1 MRRPPTSSRRPVKGT
16 AMKALILKLLDK
28 TFWKFILVGIVNTL
42 VGTGIMFLLHS
53 ILPESDWAYW
63 VSSAA
68 NYVVGSIVSYFLNK
82 YYTFQNK
89 SKSIRTVVR
98 FVINI
103 TVCYLLAY
111 GIAKPVMAKILSF
124 TTENLQQKGAMLV
137 GMGLFVILN
146 YLGQR
151 FFAFKEEEE

>member
-1 MRRPPTSSRRPVKGT
+1 MIR
-16 AMKALILKLLDK
+16 KLFDI

-42 VGTGIMFLLHS
+42 VGTAVMFGCYNLLHFS
-53 ILPESDWAYW
+53 YW

-68 NYVVGSIVSYFLNK
+68 NYVVGSVVSYFLNK
-82 YYTFQNK
+82 NFTFRNK
-89 SKSIRTVVR
+89 SKDPMVLVR

-111 GIAKPVMAKILSF
+111 GIAKPLVRRILSGSSVSIQ
-124 TTENLQQKGAMLV
+124 ENGAMLV
-137 GMGLFVILN
+137 GMCLFVGLN

-151 FFAFKEEEE
+151 FFAFREKES